1 MTHKITEKTL
11 ALVPKYG
18 PYGEPQTLLI
28 QEQSEVVLEGH
39 PIKLIEESCLYFG
52 SSMRG
57 RIEAARHILGPN
69 RKTPVLIDWKAQ
81 TIFFPTTAK
90 EKAECVWINFKQ
102 MKTVQKKGDTVQV
115 EFQTGQRIS
124 TDASAYSI
132 ERQRIKTLELAYEMQ
147 RRFQEER
154 PMTFNKV
161 Q

>member
-1 MTHKITEKTL
+1 MSYPITEETL
-11 ALVPKYG
+11 ALIPRYG
-18 PYGEPQTLLI
+18 QYGEPQTLVI
-28 QEQSEVVLEGH
+28 REHSESILEGH

-69 RKTPVLIDWKAQ
+69 RKTPVLIDWQAQ

-102 MKTVQKKGDTVQV
+102 MKAVQKKSGKVQV
-115 EFQTGQRIS
+115 EFQTGQCID
-124 TDASAYSI
+124 TEASAYSI

-147 RRFQEER
+147 RRFQLPEFKNR
-154 PMTFNKV
+154 
-161 Q
+161 

>member
-1 MTHKITEKTL
+1 MRHKITEETL

-90 EKAECVWINFKQ
+90 EKAECIWINFKQ
-102 MKTVQKKGDTVQV
+102 MKTVQKRGILFKWSFKQDNESIPMPQPTVSNDN
-115 EFQTGQRIS
+115 GSKRW
-124 TDASAYSI
+124 
-132 ERQRIKTLELAYEMQ
+132 
-147 RRFQEER
+147 
-154 PMTFNKV
+154 N
-161 Q
+161 

>member
-1 MTHKITEKTL
+1 MRHKITEETL

-90 EKAECVWINFKQ
+90 EKAECIWINFKQ
-102 MKTVQKKGDTVQV
+102 MKTVQKRGILFKWSFKQDNGLIRMPRPTVSNNNGSRRWNWRMKCNGD
-115 EFQTGQRIS
+115 FRKNGR
-124 TDASAYSI
+124 
-132 ERQRIKTLELAYEMQ
+132 
-147 RRFQEER
+147 
-154 PMTFNKV
+154 
-161 Q
+161 